1 MNLVIELLNREKD
14 FITNLKYCKN
24 ADEQELQ
31 MLAEI
36 DQALQLLQS
45 CVSKSVCKHCD
56 NKLCDSQI
64 FNEQCFKC
72 GKKPL

>member
-14 FITNLKYCKN
+14 FIINLKSCKN

-36 DQALQLLQS
+36 NQVLQLLQ
-45 CVSKSVCKHCD
+45 VCDMACTCK
-56 NKLCDSQI
+56 NQTGI
-64 FNEQCFKC
+64 NTFKNRC
-72 GKKPL
+72 LICKKEYKQLL